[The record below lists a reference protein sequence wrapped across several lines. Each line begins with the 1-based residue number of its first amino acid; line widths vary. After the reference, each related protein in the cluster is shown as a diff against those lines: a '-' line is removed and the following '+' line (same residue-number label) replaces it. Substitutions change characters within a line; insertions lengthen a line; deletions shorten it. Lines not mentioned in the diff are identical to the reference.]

1 MSTTSTAPT
10 SSRAAQVLIL
20 ASLVVTAVVT
30 AVSASSVWSDGGGF
44 LISLYGVP
52 LALAALLA
60 VGVERANNTSIASL
74 GVGLV
79 AVVSLVWGV
88 LATLGGGPFAAAPPL
103 LLLVAAF
110 VSWDHRRAA
119 RRDGR
124 AGR

>member
-30 AVSASSVWSDGGGF
+30 AVSASSVRSDGGGF

-60 VGVERANNTSIASL
+60 LGVERANNTSIASL

-79 AVVSLVWGV
+79 AAL
-88 LATLGGGPFAAAPPL
+88 
-103 LLLVAAF
+103 

-119 RRDGR
+119 RRAGH